1 MAAITPTSVV
11 RQNLGSVNLVL
22 AKFTTANDG
31 DTWASGI
38 TSYLS
43 KWTDH
48 DADPS
53 TQTSVGVAS
62 TINTTTGTVTFF
74 PAENGAAFTF
84 HALVN

>member
-11 RQNLGSVNLVL
+11 RENLGSANLIV
-22 AKFTTANDG
+22 ATFSTANDG
-31 DTWASGI
+31 DTWASGMKSI
-38 TSYLS
+38 VG

-48 DADPS
+48 NANPT

-62 TINTTTGTVTFF
+62 TFDSTTGTVTFY

-84 HALVN
+84 YALGV